1 MIFNLFNKSKTNDNN
16 KEFPSTDCDKFLKQ
30 ATKMKRSGNLE
41 EAIQLLKKAY
51 DVGASE
57 MSIQNCLR
65 LPLYLQQ
72 AKKNDEGWEVLCQL
86 LAKGWP
92 GGDKF
97 MVHADRSIIYD
108 KMSLFRK
115 REKNFDD
122 ALVYGIMSYLE
133 DLNYAHSSLKY
144 DEVKK
149 KKLKEIL
156 EEDYESDK
164 SPAYWSERLK
174 HLTSDDFISETIKKK
189 LKKTNYEDKFKD
201 IFNLVKGYTKEIPK
215 NNFSII
221 EDLEKLKK

>member
-1 MIFNLFNKSKTNDNN
+1 M
-16 KEFPSTDCDKFLKQ
+16 
-30 ATKMKRSGNLE
+30 
-41 EAIQLLKKAY
+41 QL
-51 DVGASE
+51 
-57 MSIQNCLR
+57 N
-65 LPLYLQQ
+65 
-72 AKKNDEGWEVLCQL
+72 
-86 LAKGWP
+86 
-92 GGDKF
+92 
-97 MVHADRSIIYD
+97 II
-108 KMSLFRK
+108 FRK